1 MIDAINLLKFEGWQN
16 SSSNLEFHYS
26 WSVHGKKK
34 KIYIYI
40 YIHTHHP
47 WKIF

>member
-26 WSVHGKKK
+26 WSVHGK
-34 KIYIYI
+34 IYIY
-40 YIHTHHP
+40 P